1 MSGMIKT
8 MKSQE
13 LIPYVIAVFHHK
25 GGVGKTT
32 AAINLGACFAEL
44 QQETLIIDL
53 DPSANLTSGVGIRP
67 ANVRHSIADVLL
79 GNETLVNVSQPTEIP
94 RLDIIPTNNDMQTVA
109 KFFTLRSRYEHLL
122 RKNIAAL
129 ISTPKEPDQPSK
141 AYKWV
146 IMDCPP
152 SVGPLVITAIIAANL
167 LIIPIKC
174 EYYSL
179 QNLKIMFEIINTVR
193 HKYNPN
199 LSFRLLISL
208 SDQRDNMQTRIM
220 DEVRKFYG
228 PAMFDTV
235 ISYDN
240 KLGYS
245 QIYGKSI
252 IEYAPKSL
260 ATEQFRALAQEIIN
274 YNQR

>member
-1 MSGMIKT
+1 MSE
-8 MKSQE
+8 S
-13 LIPYVIAVFHHK
+13 PC
-25 GGVGKTT
+25 GV
-32 AAINLGACFAEL
+32 
-44 QQETLIIDL
+44 
-53 DPSANLTSGVGIRP
+53 
-67 ANVRHSIADVLL
+67 
-79 GNETLVNVSQPTEIP
+79 
-94 RLDIIPTNNDMQTVA
+94 
-109 KFFTLRSRYEHLL
+109 
-122 RKNIAAL
+122 
-129 ISTPKEPDQPSK
+129 
-141 AYKWV
+141 
-146 IMDCPP
+146 
-152 SVGPLVITAIIAANL
+152 
-167 LIIPIKC
+167 
-174 EYYSL
+174 
-179 QNLKIMFEIINTVR
+179 FEIINTVR